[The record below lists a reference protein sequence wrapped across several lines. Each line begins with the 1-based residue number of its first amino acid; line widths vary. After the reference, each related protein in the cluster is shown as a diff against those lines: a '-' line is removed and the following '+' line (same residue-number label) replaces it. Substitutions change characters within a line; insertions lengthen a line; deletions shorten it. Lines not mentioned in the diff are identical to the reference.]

1 MAEVESRVTIGF
13 LVMIWETE
21 VFLGSKPS
29 AVTYRARDQQ
39 DLWTGCRA
47 HTLNARSFAVKIPL
61 KPSSSSTTRTQSV
74 LLAAQS
80 WEASATLMPS
90 GTVRAGEGLSPAT
103 VPLIAFF
110 EPLLP
115 PAASARLLLETEVP
129 PRFLSRLLPI
139 FFRRALKEEPI
150 LEAKLEVDS
159 ERDKPDTFVRDTDE
173 WYRGRVG
180 ASSSITVGSGVP
192 SVGIAGS
199 VVDDGKN
206 ADARF
211 DIDLDRCGAGT
222 GGGGI
227 DVDGLMSDPDLVVVR
242 VRLADVVD
250 EGRPIGG
257 AGASLGETDRIE
269 AGGVAKG
276 I

>member
-1 MAEVESRVTIGF
+1 M
-13 LVMIWETE
+13 
-21 VFLGSKPS
+21 
-29 AVTYRARDQQ
+29 
-39 DLWTGCRA
+39 
-47 HTLNARSFAVKIPL
+47 
-61 KPSSSSTTRTQSV
+61 
-74 LLAAQS
+74 
-80 WEASATLMPS
+80 
-90 GTVRAGEGLSPAT
+90 
-103 VPLIAFF
+103 
-110 EPLLP
+110 
-115 PAASARLLLETEVP
+115 
-129 PRFLSRLLPI
+129 
-139 FFRRALKEEPI
+139 
-150 LEAKLEVDS
+150 EAKLEVDS

-269 AGGVAKG
+269 AGGVARG